1 MNRRKSTRHM
11 NFGSVLLLL
20 VAAVL
25 VAGAGVFHACV
36 KNRQI
41 EIARAIDKT
50 EGRIGQLDNDTRTLQ
65 MYLDRH
71 LNRFKIGERLKQM
84 GSKLIAIDREN
95 LETVNSGDDGE
106 PLPNLVRSGP

>member
-1 MNRRKSTRHM
+1 MNRRKSSRNL

-41 EIARAIDKT
+41 EVARSIEKT
-50 EGRIGQLDNDTRTLQ
+50 ERHIDQLDNDTLTLQ
-65 MYLDRH
+65 MYLDSQ
-71 LNRFKIGERLKQM
+71 LNRFKIGKRLKQL
-84 GSKLIAIDREN
+84 GSDLIAIDRDN
-95 LETVNSGDDGE
+95 LEPVSLGGSGE